1 VECPEAAH
9 PHVPTGA
16 VRICFTRA
24 RYLIM
29 KKIQIIIISIA
40 LTALI
45 GCAPCQIRPSPPP
58 IAHCEHCKPTSE
70 AEIAGLFDRWNQA
83 LQADDTRKVVALY
96 AERSILLPT
105 LSNKP
110 RLTPA
115 EKEEYFIHFLGKRPF
130 ARIDLRE
137 IEIGCNMAVD
147 SGLYTFTFA
156 KTGETVSGRYSF
168 TYRWDGSQ
176 WLIVSHHSSLM
187 PEIK

>member
-1 VECPEAAH
+1 
-9 PHVPTGA
+9 
-16 VRICFTRA
+16 
-24 RYLIM
+24 M

-40 LTALI
+40 LTTFI
-45 GCAPCQIRPSPPP
+45 GCASRQIRPSSPL
-58 IAHCEHCKPTSE
+58 IEHCEHCKPTSE
-70 AEIAGLFDRWNQA
+70 AEIAALFDRWNQA
-83 LQADDTRKVVALY
+83 LQIGDTRKVVALY

-115 EKEEYFIHFLGKRPF
+115 EKEEYFCHFLEKRPL
-130 ARIDLRE
+130 AKIDLRE

-147 SGLYTFTFA
+147 SGLYT
-156 KTGETVSGRYSF
+156 RYSF

-187 PEIK
+187 PETK